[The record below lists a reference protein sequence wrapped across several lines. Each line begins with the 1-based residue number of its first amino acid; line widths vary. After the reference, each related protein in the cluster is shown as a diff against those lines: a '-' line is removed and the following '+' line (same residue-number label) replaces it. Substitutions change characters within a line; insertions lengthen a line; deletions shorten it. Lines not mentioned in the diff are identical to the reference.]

1 MQGNFDNFECVNFRG
16 RSFWILRD
24 DKIGGEF
31 NGNKARKL
39 EYFLNSDL
47 SGFKRI
53 ISYGSNQSNAMY
65 SLSVFAKMKELEFIY
80 VTDHLSGF
88 LKERPSGNLALA
100 LRNGMVIYES
110 KNRADFASNLKN
122 IDDILIPEGV
132 AMSEAEYGFKT
143 QAKLIEDFS
152 NQIGFKFD
160 IFLPS
165 GTGASAAYLAKN
177 LSQMKV
183 YTTPCVGDRDYL
195 ASMVLN
201 LDKDSKLNILNPPKK
216 YHFGNLK
223 RELFDIYKELK
234 DSTNVEFELLYDSVG
249 WLSLLYNL
257 TEFKN
262 KILYIHQGGIIG
274 NESLLERYKRKFKLD
289 MV

>member
-1 MQGNFDNFECVNFRG
+1 MQGNFDNFERVNFRG
-16 RSFWILRD
+16 CNFWILRD

-39 EYFLNSDL
+39 EYFLNSNL

-88 LKERPSGNLALA
+88 LKAYPSGNLALA
-100 LRNGMVIYES
+100 LQNGMVIYES
-110 KNRADFASNLKN
+110 KNRADFALNLKN
-122 IDDILIPEGV
+122 TNDILIPEGV
-132 AMSEAEYGFKT
+132 AMSEAEFGFKT
-143 QAKLIEDFS
+143 QAKLIENFS

-183 YTTPCVGDRDYL
+183 YTTPCVGDKDYL

-201 LDKDSKLNILNPPKK
+201 LDKNSKLNILNPPKK

-257 TEFKN
+257 AKFKN
-262 KILYIHQGGIIG
+262 EILYIHQGGMIG

-289 MV
+289 VV